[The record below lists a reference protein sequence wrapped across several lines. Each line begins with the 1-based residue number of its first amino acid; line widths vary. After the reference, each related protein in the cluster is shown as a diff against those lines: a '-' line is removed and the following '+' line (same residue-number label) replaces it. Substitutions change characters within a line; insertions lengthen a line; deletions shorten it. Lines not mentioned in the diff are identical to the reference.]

1 MPVED
6 VIIVQS
12 PALQSGAQTKINEI
26 IKNSSSAKGAA
37 EGIPN
42 DSEIREGARH

>member
-6 VIIVQS
+6 VIVVQS
-12 PALQSGAQTKINEI
+12 LALTKLNE
-26 IKNSSSAKGAA
+26 NSSSAKGAA